1 MNSATVMSLSDIFMF
16 CNSVGIVLPFQEP
29 CYGVKKPHGRIL
41 AKRRD
46 YGKHEHNFLDFLPP
60 ISCLWRRDVVSFQ
73 RFRFWK
79 QVIFDIVLRSR
90 TRG

>member
-29 CYGVKKPHGRIL
+29 CYGVKKSHGRIL

-46 YGKHEHNFLDFLPP
+46 YGKPNIIFLIFRRRYLPLAVGCGIISTFP
-60 ISCLWRRDVVSFQ
+60 ILETGD
-73 RFRFWK
+73 
-79 QVIFDIVLRSR
+79 L
-90 TRG
+90 